1 MNEVKKCSISG
12 IAFTMSTD
20 AYSTLRQYLD
30 SLKERYGKEADGE
43 EIIADIEARIA
54 ELILSTHDNTRVVE
68 SPLINNIIAQLG
80 SAEAISE
87 ESDIEGEKSTTG
99 EPRIPRRL
107 YRDMENAK
115 LGGVCAGVGC
125 YFGVDPVWI
134 RLAIFAPLLLMPFSG
149 ISAVWFSLSAIC
161 GNLFGMFILTYLVLW
176 FAIPAARSPRQK
188 LEMTGEKIT
197 EQSIRKAAA
206 ASSSSDADTKARPV
220 VASTVTA
227 MGGCLLALFKIF
239 AALVIFGLSMLVVA
253 LLVGIVAIVAT
264 GGSMVDLGVL
274 SETLA
279 ISGTE
284 MALCIL
290 GILTILVPAS
300 LLLYV
305 LICLFISRKPSRKT
319 SITLFIIWILIFL
332 ALCFTAIKTS
342 HDIYTSNPFE
352 RIENTLENIEER
364 VDNQVEAIENSIEGG
379 NIGVE
384 SLNNTPEIGP
394 KADKEKNTVTITT
407 PNGTQIS
414 IFDTEKNGGTFRQT
428 TINIDK

>member
-68 SPLINNIIAQLG
+68 LPLINNIIAQLG

-87 ESDIEGEKSTTG
+87 ESDTEGEKSTIS

-107 YRDMENAK
+107 YRDMDNAK

-134 RLAIFAPLLLMPFSG
+134 RLAIFAPLLLMPLSG

-176 FAIPAARSPRQK
+176 FAIPAARSPRQR

-197 EQSIRKAAA
+197 EQSIREA
-206 ASSSSDADTKARPV
+206 ASASNSNDADTKARPV

-227 MGGCLLALFKIF
+227 LGGCLLALFKIF
-239 AALVIFGLSMLVVA
+239 AALVIFGLSMVIVALTVGIVVIVATEGSMIDFGTLNYVVA
-253 LLVGIVAIVAT
+253 LT
-264 GGSMVDLGVL
+264 GS
-274 SETLA
+274 
-279 ISGTE
+279 E
-284 MALCIL
+284 MALSVL
-290 GILTILVPAS
+290 GILAILVPVI

-305 LICLFISRKPSRKT
+305 LICLFISRKPSQKT
-319 SITLFIIWILIFL
+319 SIALFIIWILISL
-332 ALCFTAIKTS
+332 ALCFTAIKTGHNIHS
-342 HDIYTSNPFE
+342 LDTIE
-352 RIENTLENIEER
+352 RIGDNI
-364 VDNQVEAIENSIEGG
+364 DIQLDAIEDSIENGNSIKGAKIQVLEATEDG
-379 NIGVE
+379 NSV
-384 SLNNTPEIGP
+384 
-394 KADKEKNTVTITT
+394 KITT
-407 PNGTQIS
+407 PNGTQID